1 MKRTIYILAA
11 LVFAI
16 AACEREPYADFIA
29 SSNRVEVF
37 ETVYFTNTSSDNTN
51 HFEWD
56 FGDGTWS
63 DALNASHEYEQAGT
77 YLVTLKAFQ
86 GQRIVDQATLSI
98 EVLTTALDVI
108 VEEYYDHYRVPDA
121 SVILY
126 PTQADWEY
134 QTNALVEGYT
144 DADGVVRFENL
155 NPLVYYVDVWH
166 PNHNNY
172 LLAEED
178 IGWIMTDPLIRF
190 GINEFV
196 AYVDY
201 VGTVRRA
208 DGKKV
213 AQYKLLKIESRRKKE
228 AK

>member
-11 LVFAI
+11 LVVAI
-16 AACEREPYADFIA
+16 AACEREPYADFVA

-37 ETVYFTNTSSDNTN
+37 ETVFFTNTSSDKAN

-63 DALNASHEYEQAGT
+63 DALNAAHEYEQAGT

-86 GQRIVDQATLSI
+86 GQRIVDQASLSI

-134 QTNALVEGYT
+134 QTNALVEGFS

-155 NPLVYYVDVWH
+155 DPLVYYVDVWH

-178 IGWIMTDPLIRF
+178 IGWIMTDPLVRF

-201 VGTVRRA
+201 VGTVSRA

-228 AK
+228 GK

>member
-11 LVFAI
+11 LVVAI
-16 AACEREPYADFIA
+16 AACEREPYADFVA

-37 ETVYFTNTSSDNTN
+37 ETVFFTNTSSDNAD

-63 DALNASHEYEQAGT
+63 VALNASHEYEQAGT
-77 YLVTLKAFQ
+77 YVVTLKAFQ
-86 GQRIVDQATLSI
+86 GQRIVDQASLSI

-134 QTNALVEGYT
+134 QTNVLVEGFS

-178 IGWIMTDPLIRF
+178 IGWIMTDPLVRF

-201 VGTVRRA
+201 VGTVSRA